1 MKRYFLFIHILLLI
15 QNCVGGP
22 RQYQFQRLEYF
33 ATVEKY
39 DVPVHIIY
47 PVHGLLNY
55 EKKNNFPLL
64 NLHANTTVYPPGKK
78 QEFFTLF
85 SLCQPESIEFKMP
98 GVENEIII
106 KKTIDFEISGD
117 GTAENWQNTNWIN
130 IPKRTS
136 SVQNY
141 FTKAKLL
148 YSETGIYVLFSCEDK
163 KLTATM
169 QSDFLDLWN
178 EDVVEI
184 FLQPDEHKRAY
195 LEYEI
200 SPLGYELPIIIYNEK
215 GKLNSWQP
223 FHYDPDRKTRHATT
237 VQGGEKKSNSLVKSW
252 TAEIYIPYKLMKP
265 VLDKLP
271 SSGTHWKGNFF
282 RVDYDNEK
290 IHWSWQLTNG
300 NFHEY
305 DKFGSFQFE

>member
-15 QNCVGGP
+15 QNCIGGP
-22 RQYQFQRLEYF
+22 RQYRFQLFEDL
-33 ATVEKY
+33 ATAEKY
-39 DVPVHIIY
+39 DAPVHIIY
-47 PVHGLLNY
+47 PAHGILNY
-55 EKKNNFPLL
+55 EKKNDFQLL
-64 NLHANTTVYPPGKK
+64 NLHSETTD
-78 QEFFTLF
+78 
-85 SLCQPESIEFKMP
+85 S
-98 GVENEIII
+98 ENEIII

-136 SVQNY
+136 SVHNY

-184 FLQPDEHKRAY
+184 FLQPDEHKPAY

-223 FHYDPDRKTRHATT
+223 FHYDADRRTRHATA
-237 VQGGEKKSNSLVKSW
+237 VQGGEKKSNSVVKSW